1 MKRETEF
8 LGHIIS
14 TEGIRAYPNN
24 IYIQDFKIPNAPKQ
38 IKSFLG
44 LCGFYP
50 NFYKRFRKNC
60 QRKEQK

>member
-14 TEGIRAYPNN
+14 TQGIRAYPNKMQA
-24 IYIQDFKIPNAPKQ
+24 IQDFKSPNSSKQ

-44 LCGFYP
+44 LCGFIV
-50 NFYKRFRKNC
+50 NL
-60 QRKEQK
+60 